1 MANQVGGTT
10 KSIGTLAPAG
20 QNRSV
25 LPRAPARLV
34 RRLALALLIFGLLAS
49 TACTGPRLRTV
60 DASELDGPPSS
71 AEPGASSDA
80 SIAPPPRRGTAPSTS
95 YAVGVRTI
103 TFKRSADRTLRTTI
117 WYPAGSNRTAVAPGR
132 FPLVVLSH
140 GLMALPTDYQALAT
154 RWVRA
159 GFVVVA
165 PAYPHTSRGV
175 KTFDL
180 GDVVNQPADA
190 SYVIDRVLA
199 LDTKAD
205 DRFRGHLNTAAIG
218 AAGHSAG
225 AITTVGLFANGR
237 DDRLDA
243 GIVLAGNAVG
253 MGRAYVGLPATLLFI
268 HGDQDPITP
277 YQLGRATYDAV
288 PADWPKAFL
297 TLPGER
303 HIDPYLHS
311 NSAAFTA
318 VAATTTDFLRWTL
331 YGDESAKARLARDA
345 GEGTS
350 STATS
355 DTHWRLCPGSTS
367 SRCSPSVCGRAR
379 PCRTRHPS
387 DSFSNAS
394 RTSEN
399 PNTESTTGRTPA
411 AHISRS
417 AVSSSGVPMEEPRIS
432 N

>member
-1 MANQVGGTT
+1 
-10 KSIGTLAPAG
+10 
-20 QNRSV
+20 V
-25 LPRAPARLV
+25 LPRAPAGLA
-34 RRLALALLIFGLLAS
+34 RRLAPALLVLGLLAS
-49 TACTGPRLRTV
+49 SACTGPRLRAV
-60 DASELDGPPSS
+60 DASERDGLP
-71 AEPGASSDA
+71 ATVEPGASSGA
-80 SIAPPPRRGTAPSTS
+80 AIAAPPRRGTAPSTP

-103 TFKRSADRTLRTTI
+103 TFKRSADRTLRTTV
-117 WYPAGSNRTAVAPGR
+117 WYPSGSNRSTVARGR

-175 KTFDL
+175 RTFDL
-180 GDVVNQPADA
+180 GDVVNQPTDA
-190 SYVIDRVLA
+190 SYVLDRVLA
-199 LDTKAD
+199 LNTKAG
-205 DRFRGHLNTAAIG
+205 DRFRGHLDTARIA

-237 DDRLDA
+237 DDRLES

-253 MGRAYVGLPATLLFI
+253 MGRAYVGLPAAMLFV

-311 NSAAFTA
+311 NSAAFPA
-318 VAATTTDFLRWTL
+318 VATMTTDFLRWTL
-331 YGDESAKARLARDA
+331 YGDQSAKARLTRDA
-345 GEGTS
+345 GEGNVF
-350 STATS
+350 
-355 DTHWRLCPGSTS
+355 DTHL
-367 SRCSPSVCGRAR
+367 
-379 PCRTRHPS
+379 
-387 DSFSNAS
+387 
-394 RTSEN
+394 
-399 PNTESTTGRTPA
+399 
-411 AHISRS
+411 
-417 AVSSSGVPMEEPRIS
+417 
-432 N
+432 